1 MSSANLAVLALLW
14 AVIVWRIPAVRQAPW
29 KRAPWL
35 AFVFLAVALT
45 ADLPPV
51 IAAIDRLSGVT
62 DLSVLVKHL
71 AVTASCAFVLAWVHS
86 LTQPA
91 QPRPLL
97 TGGHAVAAS
106 VAIVLIAVFAVMPRN
121 PAEAADFTTT
131 ETGWL
136 SGAYLWVFYVY
147 FTTAL
152 AVGAILFWRAHRQ
165 LRPDPAR
172 PGLRPGLL
180 LLCAGC
186 ATAVAYAICQALLL
200 SFRTISPL
208 PPGGAA
214 ALRQLSAGL
223 EDASIVIVLAG
234 TAIPAFAAGWQSFR
248 ELLALRDLRPLWA
261 DLMTITPGVSAG
273 PVGTGGRLS
282 HALRNP
288 HVRLIRRAA
297 EIRDSALQLRGYI
310 AAPVLRTART
320 MLARRGMSGIEL
332 DAATEACW
340 LRLAA
345 RAAAGGAPPASGSR
359 HVLPGGKNLHEE
371 TGWLREIACAYR
383 SPAVKEV
390 TAALSAAMLMPRPR
404 DPVPAASGR
413 AITGPAAS

>member
-14 AVIVWRIPAVRQAPW
+14 AVIIWRIRAIRQAPW

-86 LTQPA
+86 LTSPA
-91 QPRPLL
+91 VPRRIL
-97 TGGHAVAAS
+97 TRGHAIALS
-106 VAIVLIAVFAVMPRN
+106 VAVVLIVLFDVMPRH

-131 ETGWL
+131 ETGLL

-152 AVGAILFWRAHRQ
+152 AVGAVLFWRAYRQ

-186 ATAVAYAICQALLL
+186 ATAVAYAMCQALLL
-200 SFRTISPL
+200 AFRTMSPL
-208 PPGGAA
+208 PAGGAA
-214 ALRQLSAGL
+214 VLRQLSAVL

-234 TAIPAFAAGWQSFR
+234 TAIPALAAGWQSFR

-261 DLMTITPGVSAG
+261 ELMTVTPGVSAG
-273 PVGTGGRLS
+273 PLGTGGRLS

-320 MLARRGMSGIEL
+320 MLASRGMSGTEL

-345 RAAAGGAPPASGSR
+345 RAAADGAPPVDDSR
-359 HVLPGGKNLHEE
+359 HVLPGGENLREE
-371 TGWLREIACAYR
+371 AGWLRQIAGAYR
-383 SPAVKEV
+383 SPAVMDV
-390 TAALSAAMLMPRPR
+390 AAGLSAAMRVPRPR

-413 AITGPAAS
+413 AITGPTDS